1 MGNIRTEYIRGTAQ
15 VERFGDRVRKS
26 RLRWFGD
33 VQRRDSGQ
41 RMLPARRKKDT
52 DEVPG

>member
-1 MGNIRTEYIRGTAQ
+1 MGKIRTEYIRGTVQ
-15 VERFGDRVRKS
+15 VEWFGDRVRKS

-41 RMLPARRKKDT
+41 RMLKIGLPARRKRHR
-52 DEVPG
+52 